1 MSDNIKKEI
10 IIITGPT
17 ASGKSNLAIKLAKK
31 IDGVIVSADS
41 RQIYEECIIGTARV
55 TEEELGGV
63 ECLLSGHK
71 KISDEYSVGAW
82 LKESKEAIDK
92 ILQNGKTPIIAGGT
106 PFYIHSLLNGIFSV
120 NDNIKVPENLR
131 EELNE
136 KWELNQE
143 AIYEELLG
151 VDENWANKVE
161 KNDRQRVLRGLEY
174 FYIHKAPLSEALSH
188 NINIFKNY
196 NFKLFILTSDRKELY
211 DKINLRVDLMI
222 KDGLEKEVYDLYK
235 KYGDFAY
242 FNSLKTVGYIEW
254 IDFFRGL
261 NSREEVIELIKRNS
275 RRYAKRQITFFK
287 NKFPQAKYIDMNDKD
302 FFLEYF
308 TK

>member
-31 IDGVIVSADS
+31 INGVIVSADS
-41 RQIYEECIIGTARV
+41 RQIYGECTIGTARM
-55 TEEELGGV
+55 TEEELGDV
-63 ECLLSGHK
+63 KCFLSGHK
-71 KISDEYSVGAW
+71 KITDEYSVGTW
-82 LKESKEAIDK
+82 LKESKKIIDE
-92 ILQNGKTPIIAGGT
+92 ILGNGEVPIITGGT
-106 PFYIHSLLNGIFSV
+106 SFYIYSLLNGIFSA
-120 NDNIKVPENLR
+120 DENITVPDNLR

-143 AIYEELLG
+143 TVYKELLE
-151 VDENWANKVE
+151 VDKNWANKIE
-161 KNDRQRVLRGLEY
+161 KNDRQRILRGLEY
-174 FYIHKAPLSEALSH
+174 FYINKKPLSEAFSH

-196 NFKLFILTSDRKELY
+196 NFKLFVLTSDRKELY

-222 KDGLEKEVYDLYK
+222 KNGLEKEVYNLYQ
-235 KYGDFAY
+235 KYGDFSY

-254 IDFFRGL
+254 IDFFRNL
-261 NSREEVIELIKRNS
+261 KNRKEVIELIKRNS

-287 NKFPQAKYIDMNDKD
+287 NKFPQAEYVNIKD
-302 FFLEYF
+302 LNLILRL
-308 TK
+308 KA